1 MRGEA
6 GTSAPHLPYTFLFI
20 ICEGVHPLRDPAFP
34 EPVIGLTIDITKI
47 GIIILM
53 SKNMLSY
60 YNLKQKIIIKGLTL
74 RHNKF
79 PLRYGG
85 STDYLCG
92 LCLVQDVRLTP
103 TLFCLDYSEGHGP
116 AVVSDTPK

>member
-6 GTSAPHLPYTFLFI
+6 GTSAPHLPYTFYFI
-20 ICEGVHPLRDPAFP
+20 ICEGVYPLRDPLFP

-53 SKNMLSY
+53 AKNMLSY

-79 PLRYGG
+79 PLNYGG
-85 STDYLCG
+85 ITDLFN
-92 LCLVQDVRLTP
+92 LCLV
-103 TLFCLDYSEGHGP
+103 
-116 AVVSDTPK
+116 

>member
-1 MRGEA
+1 MLLKNKAVPLYYRGGA
-6 GTSAPHLPYTFLFI
+6 GPSAPHLPYTFIFI
-20 ICEGVHPLRDPAFP
+20 RRVGVHPLRDPAFL
-34 EPVIGLTIDITKI
+34 EPVFGLTTDNTKI

-53 SKNMLSY
+53 AKNMLSY

-92 LCLVQDVRLTP
+92 LCLVQDVRLIP
-103 TLFCLDYSEGHGP
+103 ILFLFRLF
-116 AVVSDTPK
+116 